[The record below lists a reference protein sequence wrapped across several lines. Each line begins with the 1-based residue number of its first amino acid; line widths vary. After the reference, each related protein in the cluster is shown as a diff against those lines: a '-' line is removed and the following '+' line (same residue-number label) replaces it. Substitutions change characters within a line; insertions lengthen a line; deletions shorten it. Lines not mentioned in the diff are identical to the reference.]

1 MHHEFKAATYIPAF
15 HRRNTSAL
23 HAAYTHNGIGKRI
36 SDRKNVLVSSC
47 HALFFSLCI
56 LCGVNQKDNSH
67 CLFIFGSFIINLYR
81 NCSYYL

>member
-56 LCGVNQKDNSH
+56 LCGVNQKDINDKNPFNS
-67 CLFIFGSFIINLYR
+67 IN
-81 NCSYYL
+81 

>member
-36 SDRKNVLVSSC
+36 SDRKNVLVSSWR
-47 HALFFSLCI
+47 ALKKVS
-56 LCGVNQKDNSH
+56 S
-67 CLFIFGSFIINLYR
+67 
-81 NCSYYL
+81 